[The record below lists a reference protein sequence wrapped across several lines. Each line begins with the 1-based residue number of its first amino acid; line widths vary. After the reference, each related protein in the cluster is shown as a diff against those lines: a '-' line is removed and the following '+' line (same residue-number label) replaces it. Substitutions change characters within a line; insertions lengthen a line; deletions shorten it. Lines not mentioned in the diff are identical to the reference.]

1 MVEMKGKNVLVVGM
15 ARSGVAAA
23 QMLSRLGANLTL
35 TDTRTREQMQTA
47 IEQLKD
53 IQADWRLGTEP
64 DDLIQGKDYIV
75 LSPSVY

>member
-35 TDTRTREQMQTA
+35 TDTRTREQMKPA

-53 IQADWRLGTEP
+53 IQADWHLGTEP
-64 DDLIQGKDYIV
+64 FDLPPAARGY
-75 LSPSVY
+75 PSIP